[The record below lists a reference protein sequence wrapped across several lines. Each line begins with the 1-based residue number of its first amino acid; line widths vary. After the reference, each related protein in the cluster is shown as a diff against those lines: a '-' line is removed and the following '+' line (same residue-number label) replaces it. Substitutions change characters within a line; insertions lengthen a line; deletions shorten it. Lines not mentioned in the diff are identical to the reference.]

1 MKRVLE
7 LIISLIAT
15 AATYALM
22 HVVLFMDLFKFQHK
36 LPVYVPTVIAVIV
49 GLIFYFLLATPLAGL
64 LLKRLNQTEERLSK
78 MNLKELSLSVIGC
91 IVGLVLANLIGM
103 AFNGF
108 GALGTFIV
116 VLLNILFGILGI
128 RVARRKKDDVN
139 VRTLKEVLMTTPP
152 STAEDSIYGRPK
164 ILDTSVIIDGR
175 ILDLLQT
182 GFIEGKIIIPD
193 FVLEEL
199 RHIADSADSLKRQR
213 GRRGLDILNEIQKQ
227 LAVPV
232 EIQSFHPGQQME
244 VDSMLL
250 KMADSMDAFVVTN
263 DFNLNKVAEFQGVR
277 VLNINE
283 LSNAVKP
290 VVLPG
295 EEMVVTIIKAGKEAG
310 QGVAY
315 LNDGTMIVV
324 DGGSKHI
331 GETITV
337 IVTSVLQTAAG
348 RMIFTK
354 MIAAT

>member
-49 GLIFYFLLATPLAGL
+49 GFIFYFLFATPLAGL

-164 ILDTSVIIDGR
+164 ILDTSV
-175 ILDLLQT
+175 
-182 GFIEGKIIIPD
+182 E
-193 FVLEEL
+193 
-199 RHIADSADSLKRQR
+199 
-213 GRRGLDILNEIQKQ
+213 
-227 LAVPV
+227 
-232 EIQSFHPGQQME
+232 
-244 VDSMLL
+244 
-250 KMADSMDAFVVTN
+250 
-263 DFNLNKVAEFQGVR
+263 
-277 VLNINE
+277 
-283 LSNAVKP
+283 
-290 VVLPG
+290 
-295 EEMVVTIIKAGKEAG
+295 
-310 QGVAY
+310 
-315 LNDGTMIVV
+315 
-324 DGGSKHI
+324 
-331 GETITV
+331 
-337 IVTSVLQTAAG
+337 
-348 RMIFTK
+348 
-354 MIAAT
+354 IAAPATPI

>member
-1 MKRVLE
+1 
-7 LIISLIAT
+7 
-15 AATYALM
+15 M

-49 GLIFYFLLATPLAGL
+49 GLIFYFLFATPLAGL

-152 STAEDSIYGRPK
+152 STAEDF
-164 ILDTSVIIDGR
+164 IDGR

-354 MIAAT
+354 MIAAA

>member
-1 MKRVLE
+1 MKRVIE

-36 LPVYVPTVIAVIV
+36 LPVYVPTVVAVFV
-49 GLIFYFLLATPLAGL
+49 GLIFYFIIATPLASL
-64 LLKRLNQTEERLSK
+64 LMKRLNQMEERLSK

-103 AFNGF
+103 AFSSF

-116 VLLNILFGILGI
+116 VLLNILFGFLGI

-232 EIQSFHPGQQME
+232 EIQSFHPAQQME

-295 EEMVVTIIKAGKEAG
+295 EEMVVTVIKAGKEAG
-310 QGVAY
+310 QGIAY

-337 IVTSVLQTAAG
+337 IVTSVLQTSAG

-354 MIAAT
+354 MIAAA

>member
-1 MKRVLE
+1 MKRVIK
-7 LIISLIAT
+7 LIISLIA
-15 AATYALM
+15 AAAAYAFM

-36 LPVYVPTVIAVIV
+36 LPVYVPMVIAVMV
-49 GLIFYFLLATPLAGL
+49 GLIFYFILATPLASL
-64 LLKRLNQTEERLSK
+64 LMKHLNQMEERLSK
-78 MNLKELSLSVIGC
+78 MNLKELSLSIIGC

-103 AFNGF
+103 AFSSF

-116 VLLNILFGILGI
+116 VLLNILFAILGI

-152 STAEDSIYGRPK
+152 CTTEDSIYGRPK

-232 EIQSFHPGQQME
+232 EIQGFRPEQQME

-337 IVTSVLQTAAG
+337 IVTSVLQTSAG

-354 MIAAT
+354 MIAAA